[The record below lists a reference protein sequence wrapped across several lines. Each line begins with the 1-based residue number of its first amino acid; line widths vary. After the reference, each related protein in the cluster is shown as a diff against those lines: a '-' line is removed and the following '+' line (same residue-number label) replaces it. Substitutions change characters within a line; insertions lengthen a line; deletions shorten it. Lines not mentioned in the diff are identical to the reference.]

1 MQLPQDRHY
10 TRDDLWV
17 RADGEGIYTLGL
29 THYGQEELGEL
40 VFVELPALDHPV
52 RLGQS
57 VAVVESVKSVS
68 EVASPV
74 AGVVVAANA
83 RAGATPE
90 LVNESPYEEGWIAR
104 IRAGSPPENLLSPA
118 QYAAW
123 RRLPLSV

>member
-1 MQLPQDRHY
+1 MPLPQDRFY

-17 RADGEGIYTLGL
+17 RAEGDVWTLGMSDF
-29 THYGQEELGEL
+29 GQRELGEL

-68 EVASPV
+68 EVASPI
-74 AGVVVAANA
+74 AGMVVAANA
-83 RAGATPE
+83 RVGQTPE
-90 LVNESPYEEGWIAR
+90 LVNDSPYEDGWIAR
-104 IRAGSPPENLLSPA
+104 IRAESPPENLLSPA

-123 RRLPLSV
+123 RRLAEL